1 MPIFR
6 FRCGRWSRYA
16 ANSSG
21 SGRTWSLCTRTH
33 SQNGL
38 PGVAFSRKFR
48 PQSHRTKIYSTQR
61 SPFYFLIFFFFLYHA
76 PPLVPLRSLPA
87 TDRGEASAVKH
98 PPLRNVWLSK
108 LSKMSRRMEFSAT
121 GDDYCKTN
129 IYTLIQNCSIWH
141 SILLNPKFL
150 MHW

>member
-61 SPFYFLIFFFFLYHA
+61 SPFYFLIFFFFLYHG
-76 PPLVPLRSLPA
+76 PPLVPSVRPA
-87 TDRGEASAVKH
+87 PFSPRPIAVK
-98 PPLRNVWLSK
+98 LQLSNTRHSETSDCQSCLK
-108 LSKMSRRMEFSAT
+108 CQDEWSFQRRVTTVVKRISTRRSKIVPF
-121 GDDYCKTN
+121 GIPFC
-129 IYTLIQNCSIWH
+129 
-141 SILLNPKFL
+141 
-150 MHW
+150 